1 MKEKGY
7 RINEY
12 GCPVKR
18 YCQTLSLKKDPKLIA
33 EYRNIHSRE
42 KLGLKLDKEFA
53 P

>member
-33 EYRNIHSRE
+33 IFIVGK

>member
-42 KLGLKLDKEFA
+42 KACLKLDKEFA

>member
-18 YCQTLSLKKDPKLIA
+18 YCQTLSLKKIRNLLQNIA
-33 EYRNIHSRE
+33 IFIVGK